1 MKIFIKVE
9 FFQNSKY
16 LQHLLEHTIWGKLRK
31 IDAFFD
37 LFLESDLHTFNS
49 YILWEIPNYCDLE
62 TFKQAIFSEPNLKI
76 FNYEKKVLKDELLK
90 TSFKL
95 KIEQKIWKTS
105 LRSSETKRG
114 HLDKDVTYFLMN
126 YSGDPSALKI
136 TDGEWY
142 VGIYK
147 WASIQEVLGLL
158 YYGDIRELIRKAH
171 LLHQGVET
179 SKINEKNK

>member
-1 MKIFIKVE
+1 MVEIVQSAGGIIYYHEKDWSPRYLLIKRLALSWKIERVAPK
-9 FFQNSKY
+9 
-16 LQHLLEHTIWGKLRK
+16 GKIQAGETAEQAALREVGEECG
-31 IDAFFD
+31 ISP
-37 LFLESDLHTFNS
+37 SDL
-49 YILWEIPNYCDLE
+49 
-62 TFKQAIFSEPNLKI
+62 
-76 FNYEKKVLKDELLK
+76 
-90 TSFKL
+90 KL
-95 KIEQKIWKTS
+95 EQKIWKTS

-171 LLHQGVET
+171 LLHQGDET

>member
-1 MKIFIKVE
+1 
-9 FFQNSKY
+9 
-16 LQHLLEHTIWGKLRK
+16 
-31 IDAFFD
+31 
-37 LFLESDLHTFNS
+37 
-49 YILWEIPNYCDLE
+49 
-62 TFKQAIFSEPNLKI
+62 
-76 FNYEKKVLKDELLK
+76 
-90 TSFKL
+90 
-95 KIEQKIWKTS
+95 
-105 LRSSETKRG
+105 
-114 HLDKDVTYFLMN
+114 MN

-136 TDGEWY
+136 TDGEGY